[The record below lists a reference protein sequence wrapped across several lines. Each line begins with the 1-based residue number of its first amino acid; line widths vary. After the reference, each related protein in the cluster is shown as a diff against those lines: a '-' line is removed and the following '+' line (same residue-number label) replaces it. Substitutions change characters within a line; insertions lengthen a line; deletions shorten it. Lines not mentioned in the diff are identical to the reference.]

1 MVHVHCPKMRKS
13 PHFVQVL
20 TICSVLH
27 RVPKEVFKRKR
38 RISFFAN
45 LILAYSSAFFTFKGT
60 NLSHGSEF
68 MMFQMNRV
76 TLLKSA
82 ARLQL
87 FSSIHKI
94 LSDISQQGAYSRE
107 LIGLHNIN
115 TFEVIILKS
124 GHMFI

>member
-1 MVHVHCPKMRKS
+1 MGE
-13 PHFVQVL
+13 F
-20 TICSVLH
+20 
-27 RVPKEVFKRKR
+27 
-38 RISFFAN
+38 SFFVFMNPWASIVDFWIAFC
-45 LILAYSSAFFTFKGT
+45 LGKDFLFKSSLAGC
-60 NLSHGSEF
+60 
-68 MMFQMNRV
+68 V
-76 TLLKSA
+76 
-82 ARLQL
+82 QL

>member
-1 MVHVHCPKMRKS
+1 MLSSRVQLGRKKAS
-13 PHFVQVL
+13 H
-20 TICSVLH
+20 
-27 RVPKEVFKRKR
+27 
-38 RISFFAN
+38 ISFFAN
-45 LILAYSSAFFTFKGT
+45 SILAYSSAFFTFKGT

-68 MMFQMNRV
+68 MILQMNRV
-76 TLLKSA
+76 TLLKST